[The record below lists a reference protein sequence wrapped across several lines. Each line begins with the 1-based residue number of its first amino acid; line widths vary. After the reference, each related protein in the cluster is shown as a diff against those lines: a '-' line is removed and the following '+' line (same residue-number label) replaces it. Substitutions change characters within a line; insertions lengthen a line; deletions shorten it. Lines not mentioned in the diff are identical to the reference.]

1 MTIEE
6 AFVELENYVDA
17 SDPDMDSVSVVCV
30 AALRCLSLPRRSYSS
45 VLRSLR
51 ATVSSYSPL
60 FDRITPRIRAPITFG
75 RARETR

>member
-30 AALRCLSLPRRSYSS
+30 ALRCLSLPRRSCSS

-51 ATVSSYSPL
+51 ATISSILTPL
-60 FDRITPRIRAPITFG
+60 
-75 RARETR
+75 